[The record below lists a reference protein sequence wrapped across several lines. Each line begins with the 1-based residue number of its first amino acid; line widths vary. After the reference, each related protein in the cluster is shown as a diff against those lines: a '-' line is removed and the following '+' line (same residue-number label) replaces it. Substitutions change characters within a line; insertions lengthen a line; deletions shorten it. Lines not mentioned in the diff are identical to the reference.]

1 MLSRL
6 ENLSIYIVFPEATT
20 WKLYKN
26 TIVKLKWNSEKH
38 SNNPKDD
45 KKGELEKQTRK
56 NIKLIK

>member
-1 MLSRL
+1 M
-6 ENLSIYIVFPEATT
+6 FPEATT

-38 SNNPKDD
+38 SNNLKDD